1 MRNIFVF
8 TRNERVNIDYYLRIR
23 SETSHALKTSR
34 SYRCERVWTNAYLW
48 KKRSTNSR
56 RERTIQE
63 KKEKKIK
70 KDDSNASSI
79 GLTNRDFSDV
89 RNGNIVFNCFI
100 IYIFF
105 FFLLVFRQMERINMA
120 LRQYLL
126 LSNRKRRP
134 FVNTGVRADDFNLTL
149 VLIEKQRAY
158 NTVLFIMPPL
168 LF

>member
-1 MRNIFVF
+1 
-8 TRNERVNIDYYLRIR
+8 
-23 SETSHALKTSR
+23 
-34 SYRCERVWTNAYLW
+34 
-48 KKRSTNSR
+48 
-56 RERTIQE
+56 
-63 KKEKKIK
+63 
-70 KDDSNASSI
+70 
-79 GLTNRDFSDV
+79 
-89 RNGNIVFNCFI
+89 
-100 IYIFF
+100 
-105 FFLLVFRQMERINMA
+105 MA